1 MTFEEYLKVITT
13 KVNKT
18 IGLIRKLQNVLL
30 RLPLMTIY
38 KAFVRPHLDY
48 GDVIYDVAYNGAFH
62 QKPESI

>member
-1 MTFEEYLKVITT
+1 MSLNPDLSKQAQEFIFSRKT
-13 KVNKT
+13 K
-18 IGLIRKLQNVLL
+18 RNVL
-30 RLPLMTIY
+30 PQPALMTIY